1 MKQKLA
7 CPFGHRGWAP
17 RTEIGST
24 QQPCTSSVPED
35 VHHLRRTTLPK
46 IRAPS
51 TTKVQRQVDTFLIPI
66 LVRATSITYSSTFE
80 NPIYRAANGRA
91 HTAILQPSPGLAF
104 RPWRRFS
111 ADSPREEPSRARDPY
126 LRPPP
131 LHGPPL
137 HWYPFLWNAFAM
149 EWIGRQCIEIH
160 SIPMDSNRLLSAEG
174 NGLGKTTNESGGAF
188 TTIPVTPPITW
199 R

>member
-7 CPFGHRGWAP
+7 CPFGHRGWVP

-66 LVRATSITYSSTFE
+66 LVRPTSITYSSTFE
-80 NPIYRAANGRA
+80 NPDYRAANRRA
-91 HTAILQPSPGLAF
+91 QAAILQPSPGLAL

-111 ADSPREEPSRARDPY
+111 GRFTTGRAKSCPRPY

-131 LHGPPL
+131 LH
-137 HWYPFLWNAFAM
+137 WYPFQWYGYQWSGM
-149 EWIGRQCIEIH
+149 ECIAIH
-160 SIPMDSNRLLSAEG
+160 SIPLDSNRLLSAEG

-188 TTIPVTPPITW
+188 TTIPVTPQITW